1 MKAYRV
7 TGERTGRGG
16 DLTITDTEPILVK
29 VRNPMLHLK
38 PKKKK
43 RKR

>member
-16 DLTITDTEPILVK
+16 DLTVTDTEPVLVK
-29 VRNPMLHLK
+29 VRNPI